1 MAIME
6 WRLMACKAAVHTQT
20 ANLTP
25 QRLKLDAADVVDHV
39 SNGSK
44 SCPVLHGEPVW
55 HVMVTLP
62 QIEAKTVER
71 LTEAGYR
78 SRAFRIWRRE
88 ATGQRDHLWTPEDG
102 AGARHVPMRIISR
115 SRLIRT
121 NGNIRTARRA

>member
-1 MAIME
+1 
-6 WRLMACKAAVHTQT
+6 
-20 ANLTP
+20 
-25 QRLKLDAADVVDHV
+25 VVDHV
-39 SNGSK
+39 SIGPK
-44 SCPVLHGEPVW
+44 SCPVLYGEPVW

-88 ATGQRDHLWTPEDG
+88 ATGQRDHLWAPEDG
-102 AGARHVPMRIISR
+102 RAGARHIVRIILR

-121 NGNIRTARRA
+121 NGNIRTARRV